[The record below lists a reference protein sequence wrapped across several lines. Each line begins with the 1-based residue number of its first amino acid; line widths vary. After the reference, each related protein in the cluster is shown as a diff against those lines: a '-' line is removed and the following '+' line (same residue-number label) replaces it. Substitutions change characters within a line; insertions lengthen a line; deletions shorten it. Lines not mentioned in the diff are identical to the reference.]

1 MAEFWTGLAFSA
13 ETIVPVLMLI
23 VMGWWLRR
31 RGEMNAELVA
41 GMSHIVYRYALP
53 TLLFVSVIKSDVSPL
68 AQWRLIGAGWLA
80 VLALY
85 LGASGLARPM
95 PAADRGVF
103 VQGVFRGNLGII
115 GLAFIAG
122 VYGNGDTFAT
132 AAIFTGALTLLM
144 NILAVIA
151 LSQDDNRALWPLIRR
166 VLQNP
171 LVLALLAA
179 IAVKTIALPVPKVA
193 LNFAAYLKNLT
204 LPLALLTTGASF
216 DLRGLFG
223 AGQMAIWA
231 RAGRLLISPLV
242 FVGMGWL
249 FGLHGAALGVL
260 YLMGATP
267 SAAAS
272 YIMAKAMGGN
282 ATAAANIIAITTAC
296 SLLLVAPVIAL
307 FPWLGWV

>member
-1 MAEFWTGLAFSA
+1 
-13 ETIVPVLMLI
+13 
-23 VMGWWLRR
+23 
-31 RGEMNAELVA
+31 
-41 GMSHIVYRYALP
+41 
-53 TLLFVSVIKSDVSPL
+53 
-68 AQWRLIGAGWLA
+68 
-80 VLALY
+80 
-85 LGASGLARPM
+85 M

-115 GLAFIAG
+115 GLAFIGG
-122 VYGNGDTFAT
+122 VYGDNSNTFAA

-151 LSQDDNRALWPLIRR
+151 LSQDDNRAIWPLVQRE
-166 VLQNP
+166 LKNP
-171 LVLALLAA
+171 LVLALIAA
-179 IAVKTIALPVPKVA
+179 IAVKSIALPLPDTV

-216 DLRGLFG
+216 DLRGIFG
-223 AGQMAIWA
+223 AGQMAIWSSI
-231 RAGRLLISPLV
+231 GRLVASPLV
-242 FVGMGWL
+242 FVAAGML
-249 FGLHGAALGVL
+249 FGLHGTALGLL

-267 SAAAS
+267 AAAAS

-307 FPWLGWV
+307 FPWLGWA

>member
-1 MAEFWTGLAFSA
+1 MAEFWAGLAFSA

-85 LGASGLARPM
+85 LGASWLARPM

-122 VYGNGDTFAT
+122 VYGNGDTFAA

-179 IAVKTIALPVPKVA
+179 IAVKTLALPVPTVA
-193 LNFAAYLKNLT
+193 LNFA
-204 LPLALLTTGASF
+204 G
-216 DLRGLFG
+216 
-223 AGQMAIWA
+223 
-231 RAGRLLISPLV
+231 
-242 FVGMGWL
+242 
-249 FGLHGAALGVL
+249 
-260 YLMGATP
+260 
-267 SAAAS
+267 
-272 YIMAKAMGGN
+272 
-282 ATAAANIIAITTAC
+282 
-296 SLLLVAPVIAL
+296 
-307 FPWLGWV
+307 